1 MAGNQNSGG
10 MRPTASQNNPA
21 NISATGG
28 NGQSGNGTQAAR
40 YIPGMK
46 NLGSTG
52 VETMSQQ
59 TAAPM
64 AGSPAP
70 QVPELPPITPL
81 SVPTQRPDEHIATGM
96 PFGPGMGPEAL
107 NLPAAGSVQYQ
118 NARDAIQSLANDPDA
133 GPAIK
138 YLADKI
144 GRAY

>member
-28 NGQSGNGTQAAR
+28 NGQSGNNTQAAK
-40 YIPGMK
+40 YIPG
-46 NLGSTG
+46 LPYGQG
-52 VETMSQQ
+52 QATMQQ
-59 TAAPM
+59 QMSAPM

-96 PFGPGMGPEAL
+96 PFGPGVGPEAL

-138 YLADKI
+138 YLANKI

>member
-28 NGQSGNGTQAAR
+28 NGQSGNGTQAAK
-40 YIPGMK
+40 YIPG
-46 NLGSTG
+46 LPYGQG
-52 VETMSQQ
+52 QATMQQ
-59 TAAPM
+59 QMSAPM

-70 QVPELPPITPL
+70 QAPELPPITPL

-96 PFGPGMGPEAL
+96 PFGPGVGPEAL

-118 NARDAIQSLANDPDA
+118 NARDVIQSLANDPDA